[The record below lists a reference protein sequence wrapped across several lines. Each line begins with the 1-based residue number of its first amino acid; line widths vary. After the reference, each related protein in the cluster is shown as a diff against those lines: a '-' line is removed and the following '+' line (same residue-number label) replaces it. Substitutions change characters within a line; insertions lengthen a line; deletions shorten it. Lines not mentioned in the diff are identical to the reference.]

1 MEAIIT
7 SWQFIEK
14 GMECNVIGSA
24 KKQTALQNS
33 YITKAM
39 LTTALEMIEIAEK
52 KYDGIIMCKK
62 PEELVNSKESI
73 TVGFCI
79 MFESM
84 EVNRKF
90 ITNFKK

>member
-14 GMECNVIGSA
+14 CMECTVIGSA

-39 LTTALEMIEIAEK
+39 LTRALEMIEIAEK

-62 PEELVNSKESI
+62 PTELVNNKENI
-73 TVGFCI
+73 IIGFCI

-90 ITNFKK
+90 ITRFKK